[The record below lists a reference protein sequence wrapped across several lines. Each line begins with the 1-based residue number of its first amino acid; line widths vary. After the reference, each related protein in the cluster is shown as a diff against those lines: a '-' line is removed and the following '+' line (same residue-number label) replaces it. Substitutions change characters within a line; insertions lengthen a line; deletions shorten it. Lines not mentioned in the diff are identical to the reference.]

1 MEVSKEKCIVYH
13 PEYKGVRLDIYAE
26 DAEHTH
32 YNVEMQAIRE
42 VAQGKRSRY
51 YHSQLDMELL
61 EKGADYSELPPT
73 YVIFICD
80 FDPFCAQKYCYSFE
94 SRCSEL
100 PECDLGDFRK
110 TIFLS
115 TKGMN
120 TGEVPEA
127 LVKFLQY
134 VSAGLEE
141 STRDFG
147 DDFVR
152 DLQRSVQN
160 VKASREMEGR
170 YMLFE
175 ELLHKQYNAGKAE
188 GRAEDILLFLA
199 DKGEVPEALQQRIT
213 AQTDMEV
220 LKRWLRTAA
229 SASSVAEFEKQM

>member
-1 MEVSKEKCIVYH
+1 M
-13 PEYKGVRLDIYAE
+13 
-26 DAEHTH
+26 
-32 YNVEMQAIRE
+32 
-42 VAQGKRSRY
+42 
-51 YHSQLDMELL
+51 
-61 EKGADYSELPPT
+61 
-73 YVIFICD
+73 
-80 FDPFCAQKYCYSFE
+80 
-94 SRCSEL
+94 
-100 PECDLGDFRK
+100 
-110 TIFLS
+110 
-115 TKGMN
+115 
-120 TGEVPEA
+120 
-127 LVKFLQY
+127 KFLQY

-160 VKASREMEGR
+160 VKASREMEWR

-175 ELLHKQYNAGKAE
+175 ELLHKQYNAGKADGIAK